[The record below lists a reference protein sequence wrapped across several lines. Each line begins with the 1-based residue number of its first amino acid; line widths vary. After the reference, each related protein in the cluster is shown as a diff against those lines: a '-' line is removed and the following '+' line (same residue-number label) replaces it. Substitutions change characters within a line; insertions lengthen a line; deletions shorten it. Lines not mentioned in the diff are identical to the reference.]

1 MPCGPLPGIRPSAG
15 IRLRFRHSRRIAEPH
30 QLSTSTLVRI
40 LVTLAIAALTLA
52 FVVAF
57 VELLALMSG
66 VLPILAGAIFLAYAI
81 APVVAL
87 LRRRLPGLPSVVA
100 VSMTYVVLLSI
111 VASLFLVIVPP
122 LTSQAQ
128 QLFASIPSIAQ
139 LAQRAIIASG
149 VLAHLPP
156 AIQAYLSA
164 LPAEMAKALT
174 TYGPMLARRG
184 LGVIASVVS
193 VAVSLIVVPVLA
205 AYLIFD
211 ASDLKRSVLGFVPP
225 DHRPKAMAIMA
236 DLNDVLGGFIR
247 GQIID
252 GVIVGTLI
260 GTMLALNHVPYA
272 LLIGVVSA
280 LLNFV
285 PYLSILSIVPSAL
298 LALAYNGWQGALVVA
313 VLFAIIEQI
322 DGNFIEPFVM
332 RVNVALSPT
341 VLIVAI
347 VAFTA
352 LFGPFGAFIAVPIAA
367 MLRVVKLH
375 AAPAPVP
382 RELAA
387 DEAPAADLRRF
398 RL

>member
-1 MPCGPLPGIRPSAG
+1 
-15 IRLRFRHSRRIAEPH
+15 
-30 QLSTSTLVRI
+30 
-40 LVTLAIAALTLA
+40 
-52 FVVAF
+52 
-57 VELLALMSG
+57 MSG
-66 VLPILAGAIFLAYAI
+66 ALLILAGAIFLAYAI

-87 LRRRLPGLPSVVA
+87 LRRRLPGLPSVAA

-111 VASLFLVIVPP
+111 VAALFLIIVPP

-139 LAQRAIIASG
+139 LTQRAIIMNG

-156 AIQAYLSA
+156 AIQAYLAA
-164 LPAEMAKALT
+164 LPAELAKALMT
-174 TYGPMLARRG
+174 SGPMLARRG

-211 ASDLKRSVLGFVPP
+211 ASDLKRSALGFVPA
-225 DHRPKAMAIMA
+225 DHRPKALAVVA

-260 GTMLALNHVPYA
+260 GTMLSVNHVPYA

-280 LLNFV
+280 LLNFI
-285 PYLSILSIVPSAL
+285 PYLSILSIIPSAL
-298 LALAYNGWQGALVVA
+298 LALAYNGWQDALVVT
-313 VLFAIIEQI
+313 VLFAIIQQI

-332 RVNVALSPT
+332 RVNIALSPT

-367 MLRVVKLH
+367 MLRVIKLH
-375 AAPAPVP
+375 VAPAPVS

-387 DEAPAADLRRF
+387 EEARAADLRRF